1 MGLYTI
7 RDFQEGGILSEAY
20 VPKSKYLKKAE
31 ELLDKLREPYL
42 IKDSSGITGLVKIN
56 ASRFNSVVNN
66 IQAEKDWVEFE
77 KCLEKQFGFQ
87 TFTVNIF
94 RSSQPN
100 AFTLPVSVDITH
112 LADFSDVL
120 DTNGLKYRESAN
132 INGVSFISDGLLFN
146 GKLSSGQILAV
157 ILHEIGHNFT
167 QMAIEIIA
175 KINAGKVLLGGIIGI
190 LSLFLKL
197 DGILGREL
205 SLTAKLGLI
214 AGLFANDSVKNAF
227 NNNRRSNSLAN
238 QVFDGATALMSLDS
252 DIAMLYTELVRV
264 KSVFV
269 GVFKN
274 KVISHFKEKAKA
286 QLTGLKGNYKQA
298 ITAQIM
304 NYPGFMD
311 ESFADKFVAMNGYGV
326 EFATGMKVFEA
337 EAHSFGAKGA
347 IDKIPVI
354 GQIFALN
361 YIMEST
367 FNTIMTGEPHPALTS
382 RINSQISI
390 LEEELNRPGISD
402 RTRAIIKNDIKDIK
416 EQTEALDKL
425 MHKDINFKS
434 SHYKYYILAFNR
446 WITEIQPRGDIR
458 ELFMSK
464 VKDNKSIM
472 DTLEKN
478 AKKAEELANK
488 FNKKFK

>member
-7 RDFQEGGILSEAY
+7 RDFQEGRILSEAY

-31 ELLDKLREPYL
+31 ELLDKLRQPYL
-42 IKDSSGITGLVKIN
+42 IKDASGLTGLAKIN
-56 ASRFNSVVNN
+56 ASRFSSAVND
-66 IQAEKDWVEFE
+66 IQGNKDWVEFE

-87 TFTVNIF
+87 TFTVNII
-94 RSSQPN
+94 RSSIPN
-100 AFTLPVSVDITH
+100 AFTLPVSIDITH

-132 INGVSFISDGLLFN
+132 INGISFISDGLLFN

-167 QMAIEIIA
+167 QMAIEFIA
-175 KINAGKVLLGGIIGI
+175 KVNAGKVLLGGAIGI

-197 DGILGREL
+197 DGVLGTNL
-205 SLTAKLGLI
+205 SLAQKLGMI
-214 AGLFANDSVKNAF
+214 AGLFANDSVKNKF
-227 NNNRRSNSLAN
+227 NDARRSNSGLN
-238 QVFDGATALMSLDS
+238 QALDIGGSLIS
-252 DIAMLYTELVRV
+252 FNGDISMLLNDLLRIKGTLI
-264 KSVFV
+264 
-269 GVFKN
+269 GVFRN
-274 KVISHFKEKAKA
+274 QIISHFKEKAST
-286 QLTGLKGNYKQA
+286 QMIQLKGNYKNA
-298 ITAQIM
+298 IAAQIA

-326 EFATGMKVFEA
+326 AFATGMKVFEA

>member
-31 ELLDKLREPYL
+31 ELLDKLRQPYL
-42 IKDSSGITGLVKIN
+42 IKDTSGITGLGKIN
-56 ASRFNSVVNN
+56 ASRFNSAVENLQGN
-66 IQAEKDWVEFE
+66 REWVEFE

-94 RSSQPN
+94 RSSIPN
-100 AFTLPVSVDITH
+100 AFTLPVSIDITH

-132 INGVSFISDGLLFN
+132 INGISFISDGLLFN

-167 QMAIEIIA
+167 QMAIEVVA
-175 KINAGKVLLGGIIGI
+175 KINAGKVLLGGTIGI

-197 DGILGREL
+197 DGLLGTNL
-205 SLTAKLGLI
+205 SLAQKLGMI
-214 AGLFANDSVKNAF
+214 AGLFANDSVKNKI
-227 NNNRRSNSLAN
+227 NTVRRSDSALN
-238 QVFDGATALMSLDS
+238 QALDIGISVMSLNS
-252 DIAMLYTELVRV
+252 DVAMLINDLLRIKGTLI
-264 KSVFV
+264 
-269 GVFKN
+269 GVFRN
-274 KVISHFKEKAKA
+274 KIISHFKGKALA
-286 QLTGLKGNYKQA
+286 QMDNLKGNYKSA
-298 ITAQIM
+298 IVAQIA
-304 NYPGFMD
+304 NYSAFMD

-337 EAHSFGAKGA
+337 EAHSFGIRGT
-347 IDKIPVI
+347 IDKVPVI
-354 GQIFALN
+354 GQIFALD
-361 YIMEST
+361 YIMSAT
-367 FNTIMTGEPHPALTS
+367 FNTIMTGEPHPALAS
-382 RINSQISI
+382 RLNTQIDI
-390 LEEELNRPGISD
+390 LEEELKRPGISN
-402 RTRAIIKNDIKDIK
+402 RTRELIKKDIKDIREK
-416 EQTEALDKL
+416 TNDLDKL
-425 MHKDINFKS
+425 MKKDINFKS
-434 SHYKYYILAFNR
+434 SQYKYYILSFNEL
-446 WITEIQPRGDIR
+446 ITKIQPKGDIR

-488 FNKKFK
+488 LNKKFR

>member
-42 IKDSSGITGLVKIN
+42 IKDASGITGLAKIN

-66 IQAEKDWVEFE
+66 LQAEKDWIEFE

-100 AFTLPVSVDITH
+100 AFTLPVSIDITH

-132 INGVSFISDGLLFN
+132 INGISFISDGLLFN

-175 KINAGKVLLGGIIGI
+175 KINAGKVLLGGTIGI
-190 LSLFLKL
+190 LALFLKIDNL
-197 DGILGREL
+197 FGNQL
-205 SLTAKLGLI
+205 SLAAKIGMI
-214 AGLFANDSVKNAF
+214 AGLFANDSVKNKF
-227 NNNRRSNSLAN
+227 NTARRSNSLTN
-238 QVFDGATALMSLDS
+238 QLFDGATSLLSLNADVS
-252 DIAMLYTELVRV
+252 MLYTELMRV

-274 KVISHFKEKAKA
+274 KVISYFREKAKHQA
-286 QLTGLKGNYKQA
+286 TTLTGNYQQA
-298 ITAQIM
+298 ITAQII

-354 GQIFALN
+354 GQLFALN

-367 FNTIMTGEPHPALTS
+367 FNTIMTGEPHPALAS

-390 LEEELNRPGISD
+390 LEEELKRPGISD
-402 RTRAIIKNDIKDIK
+402 RTREIIKKDIKDIK
-416 EQTEALDKL
+416 EQSDALNKL
-425 MHKDINFKS
+425 MHEDINFKS
-434 SHYKYYILAFNR
+434 SHYKYYILAFNK

-464 VKDNKSIM
+464 VKDNESIM

-478 AKKAEELANK
+478 AKKAEGLANK
-488 FNKKFK
+488 VNKKFK